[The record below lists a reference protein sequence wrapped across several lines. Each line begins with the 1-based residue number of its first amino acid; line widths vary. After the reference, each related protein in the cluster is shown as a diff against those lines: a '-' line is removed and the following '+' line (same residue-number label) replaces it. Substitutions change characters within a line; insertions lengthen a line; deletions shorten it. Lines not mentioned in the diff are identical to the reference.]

1 MEIHGEF
8 GKCDKYYD
16 SRGRATDVKTGVICG
31 GGKADRLRHYRASPS
46 EVKATITQVNQQLI
60 RSE

>member
-16 SRGRATDVKTGVICG
+16 SRITATDVKTGVMCG
-31 GGKADRLRHYRASPS
+31 CGNADTLRHHRTSLS
-46 EVKATITQVNQQLI
+46 GVKATHSKKSANNYT
-60 RSE
+60 